1 MKTRHILTALALPAL
16 FAACTA
22 DEFVN
27 EGISTQGS
35 RAKLSKDLT
44 LTTLGEADTRY
55 SVSDNMVISF
65 EAGDKL
71 GACIIDEYDPDP
83 AKQDPKDWKVIPS
96 LAGNYPFTF
105 DGSVWKS
112 DIELGIGHYLFVY
125 PYNKSDNNRAA
136 ASFELPVV
144 QELYD
149 TEDGPVVLGAAIQ
162 KGNKAIA
169 ATVMYE
175 GDTEKDIKMYNLYTY
190 PKFVINFDNGEKVT
204 TVSQVVLKDATSNS
218 GDGFMVKGGFDHE
231 ALAKMAQNDPTLT
244 GESYWNVGNGCVDW
258 NKVQTSNMVLSSAS
272 TNASYTKFGYSN
284 YIIAKLPNNTKVK
297 VDDTTNNKYVEVS
310 FMMPSVASLPVSSGN
325 IAMYVYTDNGIYATT
340 LEQNSIDFKST
351 TSAAT
356 KASVLSRSKG
366 LTLRMKKMNS
376 YDKVNETTVGYIVT
390 NKADW
395 NEMVAKYGA
404 TTGRVNINIAG
415 SDFAFEEGV
424 EMPSKATFVVGTA
437 VSVKGN
443 MTIKNVKVT
452 GVLTVEKGAVLTT
465 DPTFEATN
473 IINKGAIIF
482 TAMPETRAVVANVTY
497 TGVSKIT
504 NENKVTVPAEVNA
517 AFAITNGENATLE
530 NKGEVTIQVNS
541 TNKGVINNDGVLNV
555 NGLENLAQWDA
566 SAEAFKYQGTINN
579 AKGAEIV
586 SEAAAGLVNNANA
599 VITNEGSIS
608 SLSSNSATIEN
619 AGILYAKG
627 EVNYLT
633 KNTGTIVVYKAMPD
647 NVVLTNSNA
656 GIVEYTAT
664 KASEAFEAGSEKS
677 IVTKVIANGN
687 LAITKVGYVNNLII
701 NGTSTLSV
709 EANKNIATVTIA
721 AGTTTLGSDLNVTN
735 LNVAK
740 GAKVIVNAGKMLT
753 VSSALENKGAIQV
766 GGTFKATNVSSANGG
781 TVTQSGTSSKV
792 IWKENADEESA
803 AQAQKDAAMEA
814 VVNFW
819 AQNWGTYVSSGRTTI
834 YDGNPYYYAGMMFA
848 LNTGSAP
855 QWATLKANLKAAG
868 FTDANLKQDKPTE
881 PAEFKTAVNKLLNT
895 KKAAAEAVLFNFEN
909 GQIKDFKYLLTAD
922 ATLYDTEAKA
932 KDGLCTTIAKSG
944 SSFAGDY
951 VAAAY
956 AWTIQSTVYS
966 KAIAKYP
973 TNFIWKGCTLDKL
986 VDIWYTYDALGSAVT
1001 TSYTYNHVIA
1011 TYVSSLNA
1019 AEMNLAATVIL
1030 WVKEVLT
1037 STSTGVPALV
1047 EAQNSLAEIGIKSS
1061 NINSYAAYTNAQVA
1075 AVDESATG
1083 LKTTI
1088 IP

>member
-71 GACIIDEYDPDP
+71 GACIIDDYNASFPNEPE
-83 AKQDPKDWKVIPS
+83 KWTVIKS

-125 PYNKSDNNRAA
+125 PYNKGDNNRAA
-136 ASFELPVV
+136 ASFELPTV

-149 TEDGPVVLGAAIQ
+149 TEDGPVVLGAAVQ
-162 KGNKAIA
+162 KANRSVA

-175 GDTEKDIKMYNLYTY
+175 GDVEKDITLRNIYTY
-190 PKFVINFDNGEKVT
+190 PKFVINLDNGEKVT
-204 TVSQVVLKDATSNS
+204 TVSQVVLKKTT
-218 GDGFMVKGGFDHE
+218 GVFVTKGGFDHQT
-231 ALAKMAQNDPTLT
+231 LAKMAKNDISLN
-244 GESYWNVGNGCVDW
+244 SQAYWDNDNECVDW
-258 NKVQTSNMVLSSAS
+258 SKVQTADMLLSYGDR
-272 TNASYTKFGYSN
+272 YTTSDKSEYL
-284 YIIAKLPNNTKVK
+284 IAKLPNNTKVK
-297 VDDTTNNKYVEVS
+297 VDGTTNNKYVEVS
-310 FMMPSVASLPVSSGN
+310 FMMPSVADFSVNQN
-325 IAMYVYTDNGIYATT
+325 INMYVYTDNGIYEAA
-340 LEQNSIDFKST
+340 LSQDNIDFKST
-351 TSAAT
+351 TSQET
-356 KASVLSRSKG
+356 KDAVLSRGKG
-366 LTLRMKKMNS
+366 LTLKMKKTAFTKAAES
-376 YDKVNETTVGYIVT
+376 TVGYIVT
-390 NKADW
+390 DMEDW
-395 NEMVAKYGA
+395 NALVANYGA
-404 TTGRVNINIAG
+404 STVNIPVAVVGNG
-415 SDFAFEEGV
+415 FAFESGV
-424 EMPSKATFVVGTA
+424 KMPSKATFTISTP

-465 DPTFEATN
+465 DPTFEATS
-473 IINKGAIIF
+473 IINKGEIIF

-497 TGVSKIT
+497 TGVSEIT

-530 NKGEVTIQVNS
+530 NKGEVTIQANS

-555 NGLENLAQWDA
+555 NGLENLAEWDA

-586 SEAAAGLVNNANA
+586 SEAADGLKNGGKA
-599 VITNEGSIS
+599 VIVNEGSVS
-608 SLSSNSATIEN
+608 SLSNGATIEN

-633 KNTGTIVVYKAMPD
+633 DNTSTGKIVVYKAMPD

-664 KASEAFEAGSEKS
+664 KASEAFATATENS
-677 IVTKVIANGN
+677 IVTDVIANGS
-687 LAITKVGYVNNLII
+687 LAITKVGLVKRLTI

-709 EANKNIATVTIA
+709 EADKSIANVTIA
-721 AGTTTLGSDLNVTN
+721 AGTTTLGSN
-735 LNVAK
+735 LIVGKLVVAK
-740 GAKVIVNAGKMLT
+740 GAKIIVNAGKTLT

-766 GGTFKATNVSSANGG
+766 GGTFTAKNVSAADGG
-781 TVTQSGTSSKV
+781 TVTQSGTSAKV
-792 IWKENADEESA
+792 VWQDTPDPEGDKKA
-803 AQAQKDAAMEA
+803 ARKAAMEDA
-814 VVNFW
+814 VGKW
-819 AQNWGTYVSSGRTTI
+819 AGYWNTYMGNQSS
-834 YDGNPYYYAGMMFA
+834 YSAYYAGNPFDYSKFA
-848 LNTGSAP
+848 AVINYGDDN
-855 QWATLKANLKAAG
+855 WNATKTALETAG
-868 FTDANLKQDKPTE
+868 FEADELKVTKPTE
-881 PAEFKTAVNKLLNT
+881 PAEF
-895 KKAAAEAVLFNFEN
+895 AAAVDEVLKAKKSDAEPLLFNYESD
-909 GQIKDFKYLLTAD
+909 GKTIKDFIYSVSAD

-932 KDGLCTTIAKSG
+932 KDGLCATIAEDG
-944 SSFAGDY
+944 STFAGDY

-956 AWTIQSTVYS
+956 AWYIQSTVYT
-966 KAIAKYP
+966 KAMAKNP
-973 TNFIWKGCTLDKL
+973 NLLIWKDCDLDKL
-986 VDIWYTYDALGSAVT
+986 VEIWKTYDGALG
-1001 TSYTYNHVIA
+1001 
-1011 TYVSSLNA
+1011 
-1019 AEMNLAATVIL
+1019 ATVDNKEYSDFTASSATGKATAL
-1030 WVKEVLT
+1030 VAWVKIVLGT
-1037 STSTGVPALV
+1037 TSTGNPNFTAVQKDLSDLGITV
-1047 EAQNSLAEIGIKSS
+1047 KTITKFGDYSDAQMH
-1061 NINSYAAYTNAQVA
+1061 
-1075 AVDESATG
+1075 AVDNA
-1083 LKTTI
+1083 LL

>member
-443 MTIKNVKVT
+443 MTLKNVEVNAN
-452 GVLTVEKGAVLTT
+452 LTVEEGAVLTT

-473 IINKGAIIF
+473 IINKGEIIF

-530 NKGEVTIQVNS
+530 NKGEVTIQANS

-555 NGLENLAQWDA
+555 NGLENLAEWDA

-647 NVVLTNSNA
+647 NVVLTSSNA

-766 GGTFKATNVSSANGG
+766 GGTFKAPNVSSANGG

-819 AQNWGTYVSSGRTTI
+819 AQNWGTYVSGSRTDI
-834 YDGNPYYYAGMMFA
+834 YNGNPYYYAGMMVA

-855 QWATLKANLKAAG
+855 QWATLKDNLKAAG
-868 FTDANLKQDKPTE
+868 FTDANLKQNKPTE

-895 KKAAAEAVLFNFEN
+895 KKAAAEAVLFNIEN
-909 GQIKDFKYLLTAD
+909 DQIKDFKYSLTAD

-932 KDGLCTTIAKSG
+932 KDGLCTTIAKKG

-1001 TSYTYNHVIA
+1001 ATYTYNYVIA
-1011 TYVSSLNA
+1011 HYGSSLNA
-1019 AEMNLAATVIL
+1019 AEKNLAATVIL

-1075 AVDESATG
+1075 AVDESTTG
-1083 LKTTI
+1083 LQTTI
-1088 IP
+1088 Q

>member
-35 RAKLSKDLT
+35 HAKLSKDLT

-71 GACIIDEYDPDP
+71 GACIIDEYEP

-218 GDGFMVKGGFDHE
+218 GEGFMVKGGFDHE
-231 ALAKMAQNDPTLT
+231 ALAKMAQNDPSLYT
-244 GESYWNVGNGCVDW
+244 ESYWNSDNRCVDW
-258 NKVQTSNMVLSSAS
+258 NKVQTSDMVLSSTS

-310 FMMPSVASLPVSSGN
+310 FMMPSVESLPTYGG
-325 IAMYVYTDNGIYATT
+325 IAMYVYTDNGIYQAY
-340 LEQNSIDFKST
+340 LNQNSIDFKST

-356 KASVLSRSKG
+356 KASVLSRSMG
-366 LTLRMKKMNS
+366 LTLRMKKMDS

-443 MTIKNVKVT
+443 MTLKNVEVNAN
-452 GVLTVEKGAVLTT
+452 LTVEEGAVLTT

-482 TAMPETRAVVANVTY
+482 TAMPETRAAVANTY
-497 TGVSKIT
+497 TGVSAIA
-504 NENKVTVPAEVNA
+504 NANMVTVPAGVNA
-517 AFAITNGENATLE
+517 QFSIENADGATLE
-530 NKGEVTIQVNS
+530 NNGEVTLTSGS
-541 TNKGVINNDGVLNV
+541 TNLGTINNAGVLNV
-555 NGLENLAQWDA
+555 QGLTNDVDEYNAQTGEYDVV
-566 SAEAFKYQGTINN
+566 GNINN

-633 KNTGTIVVYKAMPD
+633 DNTSTGKIVVYKAMPD

-740 GAKVIVNAGKMLT
+740 GAKVIVNAGKTLNVVTGLT
-753 VSSALENKGAIQV
+753 NEGAIQV

-819 AQNWGTYVSSGRTTI
+819 AQNWGTYVSGSRTAI

-909 GQIKDFKYLLTAD
+909 GQIKDFKYSLTAD

-932 KDGLCTTIAKSG
+932 KDGLCTTIAKNG

-986 VDIWYTYDALGSAVT
+986 VDIWYTYDALGLAVT
-1001 TSYTYNHVIA
+1001 TNYTYNYVIA
-1011 TYVSSLNA
+1011 NYDSSLNA
-1019 AEMNLAATVIL
+1019 TDMNLAATVIL

-1083 LKTTI
+1083 LQTTI

>member
-71 GACIIDEYDPDP
+71 GACIIDEYDDNFPNEP
-83 AKQDPKDWKVIPS
+83 EKWTVIKS

-125 PYNKSDNNRAA
+125 PYNKGDNNRAA
-136 ASFELPVV
+136 ASFELPTV

-149 TEDGPVVLGAAIQ
+149 TEDGPVVLGAAVQ
-162 KGNKAIA
+162 KANRSVA

-175 GDTEKDIKMYNLYTY
+175 GDVEKDITLRNIYTY
-190 PKFVINFDNGEKVT
+190 PKFVINLDNGEKVT
-204 TVSQVVLKDATSNS
+204 TVSQVVLKKTT
-218 GDGFMVKGGFDHE
+218 GVFVTKGGFDHQT
-231 ALAKMAQNDPTLT
+231 LAKMAKNDISLN
-244 GESYWNVGNGCVDW
+244 SQAYWDNDNECVDW
-258 NKVQTSNMVLSSAS
+258 SKVQTADMLLSYGD
-272 TNASYTKFGYSN
+272 SYTKSDKSEYL
-284 YIIAKLPNNTKVK
+284 IAKLPNNTKVK
-297 VDDTTNNKYVEVS
+297 VDGTTNNKYVEVS
-310 FMMPSVASLPVSSGN
+310 FMMPSVADFSVNQN
-325 IAMYVYTDNGIYATT
+325 INMYVYTDNGIYEAA
-340 LEQNSIDFKST
+340 LLQDNIDFKST
-351 TSAAT
+351 TSQET
-356 KASVLSRSKG
+356 KDAVLSRGKG
-366 LTLRMKKMNS
+366 LTLKMKKTAFTKAAES
-376 YDKVNETTVGYIVT
+376 TVGYIVT
-390 NKADW
+390 DMEDW
-395 NEMVAKYGA
+395 NALVANYGA
-404 TTGRVNINIAG
+404 STVNIPVAVVGNG
-415 SDFAFEEGV
+415 FAFESGV
-424 EMPSKATFVVGTA
+424 KMPSKATFTISTP

-482 TAMPETRAVVANVTY
+482 TAMPETRAAVANTY
-497 TGVSKIT
+497 TGVSAIA
-504 NENKVTVPAEVNA
+504 NANMVTVPAGVNA
-517 AFAITNGENATLE
+517 QFSIENADGATLE
-530 NKGEVTIQVNS
+530 NNGEVTLTSAS
-541 TNKGVINNDGVLNV
+541 TNLGTINNAGVLNV
-555 NGLENLAQWDA
+555 QGLTNDVDEYNAQTGEYDVV
-566 SAEAFKYQGTINN
+566 GNINN

-586 SEAAAGLVNNANA
+586 SEAAAGLVNKANA

-633 KNTGTIVVYKAMPD
+633 DNTSTGKIVVYKAMPD

-819 AQNWGTYVSSGRTTI
+819 AQNWGTYVSGSRTAI

-909 GQIKDFKYLLTAD
+909 GQIKDFKYSLTAD

-932 KDGLCTTIAKSG
+932 KDGLCTTIAKNG
-944 SSFAGDY
+944 SPFAGDY

-986 VDIWYTYDALGSAVT
+986 VDIWYTYDALGLAVT
-1001 TSYTYNHVIA
+1001 TNYTYNYVIA
-1011 TYVSSLNA
+1011 NYDSSLNA
-1019 AEMNLAATVIL
+1019 TDMNLAATVIL